1 MQKYQED
8 HIWKKSSSTITFPST
23 YIKKRRKNITRKDL
37 TETVQTFHKKN
48 KNKILKNKSKQ
59 KIQN

>member
-23 YIKKRRKNITRKDL
+23 YIKKRRKSVTRKEL
-37 TETVQTFHKKN
+37 AETVQTFHKKI
-48 KNKILKNKSKQ
+48 KIRF
-59 KIQN
+59 

>member
-23 YIKKRRKNITRKDL
+23 YIKKRRKNITRKEL
-37 TETVQTFHKKN
+37 TETVQTFHKKI
-48 KNKILKNKSKQ
+48 KIRF
-59 KIQN
+59 